1 MTAMRKTS
9 GGGATALVIG
19 AGIGG
24 LAATVRLAQ
33 AGFRVHVL
41 ERHGHVGG
49 KMRTLPSAAGPVD
62 AGPTVLTMRPVFE
75 DLFAALGERLEDHLT
90 LHRQSMIA
98 RHFWPDGSRL
108 DLFDD
113 PARNDTAIHAFAGA
127 QAAHQFRAFSS
138 RARALFKAFDSPMM
152 QTPAPSLLPL
162 VAHVAA
168 RPWLAKKMAPLS
180 TLAKMLDKAFDD
192 PRLAQL
198 FGRYATYV
206 GGSPY
211 ESPGL
216 LSLIWHAE
224 ERGVWAIEGGMHKL
238 ALALQKLADKRGA
251 EFTFNAHVNE
261 IQVSNGRATGVS
273 LSDGMAIPADLV
285 VFNGDPRALA
295 TGRLGKATGNI
306 ASQTRRIARS
316 LSAEVCAFSAMPHG
330 PDLAHHNVFF
340 REDPKPE
347 FDALARGELDPNPT
361 VYLCAMD
368 RGLPA
373 PPPALERFETIANAP
388 PLPVAN
394 PQHGESDPS
403 EDTQE
408 DTDRCPTR
416 TFQTLKNF
424 GLTFT
429 PTPQAQ
435 TMTTPAG
442 FAGLFP
448 GSTGS
453 LYGQSPHG
461 MTAAMSRPTAR
472 TGVRGLYLVGGGTH
486 PGAGVPMA
494 TLSARHVVATIIQD
508 QTSTLRSR
516 PTAMPGGMSTG
527 SAMKAGVPSASSG
540 S

>member
-1 MTAMRKTS
+1 MTTSRKALHN
-9 GGGATALVIG
+9 GATALVIG

-24 LAATVRLAQ
+24 LAAAARLAHD
-33 AGFRVHVL
+33 GWRVTVL
-41 ERHGHVGG
+41 ERHAQPGG

-75 DLFAALGERLEDHLT
+75 KLFADIGERLDAHVT

-98 RHFWPDGSRL
+98 RHFWPDGSVL

-113 PARNDTAIHAFAGA
+113 PESNAKAIEGFAGSKA
-127 QAAHQFRAFSS
+127 SRQFRAFTA
-138 RARALFKAFDSPMM
+138 RARALFEAFDGPVM
-152 QTPAPSLLPL
+152 QASRPSLLPL

-168 RPWLAKKMAPLS
+168 RPWLVPKMAPLS
-180 TLAKMLDKAFDD
+180 NLGQLLEKSFDD

-211 ESPGL
+211 QSPAL

-224 ERGVWAIEGGMHKL
+224 ERGVWVVDGGMH
-238 ALALQKLADKRGA
+238 ALAQTLQYLAEQRGA
-251 EFTFNAHVNE
+251 AFSFDTHVSAV
-261 IQVSNGRATGVS
+261 QATNGRATGVR
-273 LSDGMAIPADLV
+273 LEDGTTMDADIV

-295 TGRLGKATGNI
+295 TGLLGEA
-306 ASQTRRIARS
+306 ASNVAAQTRRLPRS
-316 LSAEVCAFSAMPHG
+316 LSAEVCAFAATPHG

-340 REDPKPE
+340 RHDPKPE
-347 FDALARGELDPNPT
+347 FDALARGELSPDPT

-368 RGLPA
+368 RGLPQ
-373 PPPALERFETIANAP
+373 PPPELERFETIANAP
-388 PLPVAN
+388 PLD
-394 PQHGESDPS
+394 HDP
-403 EDTQE
+403 TTPQE

-416 TFQTLKNF
+416 TFQTLQSF

-429 PTPQAQ
+429 PTPGR
-435 TMTTPAG
+435 TTLTTPAG
-442 FAGLFP
+442 FNAMFP
-448 GSTGS
+448 GSNGS

-461 MTAAMSRPTAR
+461 MTAALSRPTAR
-472 TGVRGLYLVGGGTH
+472 TGVRGLYLVGGGAH

-494 TLSARHVVATIIQD
+494 TLSAQHVVAAIRQD
-508 QTSTLRSR
+508 QTSTSKSR
-516 PTAMPGGMSTG
+516 QTATPGGMSTG
-527 SAMKAGVPSASSG
+527 SPMKAGARSLSSG